1 MASLETREE
10 VDAPSQAEQALSSR
24 TQVLPASAYCP
35 SACCPPAL
43 LPASPYYPCAPPTT
57 PPLRLSLAYSS
68 AYPSAYRPLQDI
80 NVVFDAPKYT
90 HTMKLRAFYA
100 VPKMVVIP
108 SGTSLGKR
116 KLRQAADS
124 TRAMLALRTQ
134 LVSQMLGR
142 GEVRGRLS
150 TQHNTWDPP
159 LCRLASRCAYRDC
172 TYYG

>member
-1 MASLETREE
+1 MARPQPNPHPDPNPVPNPNPNPICGRRVFHVHFGHGYVASLETREE

-100 VPKMVVIP
+100 V
-108 SGTSLGKR
+108 
-116 KLRQAADS
+116 
-124 TRAMLALRTQ
+124 RAI
-134 LVSQMLGR
+134 VSIAFYAVP
-142 GEVRGRLS
+142 E
-150 TQHNTWDPP
+150 TNP
-159 LCRLASRCAYRDC
+159 ASNPNPYPY
-172 TYYG
+172 TYPQP

>member
-24 TQVLPASAYCP
+24 TQVLPASADCP
-35 SACCPPAL
+35 SAYCPPAL

-100 VPKMVVIP
+100 V
-108 SGTSLGKR
+108 
-116 KLRQAADS
+116 
-124 TRAMLALRTQ
+124 RAI
-134 LVSQMLGR
+134 VSIAFYAVP
-142 GEVRGRLS
+142 E
-150 TQHNTWDPP
+150 TNP
-159 LCRLASRCAYRDC
+159 ASNPNPYPY
-172 TYYG
+172 TYPQP